1 MLVTCSAE
9 GHNYKQENV
18 VHLLRSNYEVVSI
31 QAILRCMKGKKSWKM
46 RQDIQFGL
54 CNVSGNHTAELIT
67 QLSLQVVRKVSV
79 SSHTSLYFIRIR
91 SFLAYTTGHLLLN
104 NPNKLGFVKNKEK
117 NKDFNK
123 NISKGSRRKKYVLV
137 IP

>member
-1 MLVTCSAE
+1 M
-9 GHNYKQENV
+9 
-18 VHLLRSNYEVVSI
+18 
-31 QAILRCMKGKKSWKM
+31 
-46 RQDIQFGL
+46 
-54 CNVSGNHTAELIT
+54 
-67 QLSLQVVRKVSV
+67 
-79 SSHTSLYFIRIR
+79 RIR

-104 NPNKLGFVKNKEK
+104 NPNKLGFEKNKEK